1 MNGAEARTQDEE
13 GEEDED
19 DEDEEEE
26 GVYVAGE
33 LVPLSEVTDQHEERM
48 SKEEYEAYRAVA
60 G

>member
-1 MNGAEARTQDEE
+1 MF
-13 GEEDED
+13 
-19 DEDEEEE
+19 
-26 GVYVAGE
+26 VAGE